1 MVRSPVLRAQSILL
15 SGLLVA
21 AGACSSSSDVV
32 EGARLP
38 IVGGSDATT
47 CAWPA
52 VVLVGDDCSGTL
64 VHPQVVVT
72 AAHCVDG
79 KEAPLPKTISFGEKA
94 LGNPVRTV
102 KVSRCA
108 PSPKYNGGDT
118 DDIGYCLLEQAV
130 TDVPIVPVM
139 AACEASALKAG
150 VPIVEVGFGQS
161 AVQSGPN
168 DGFGVKRLIA
178 AKIDS
183 VSSKGQINV
192 TTGNQNGEYYG
203 DSGGPIF
210 FQMPDKTWRFIGDD
224 CCAPD
229 ILVGSNAPR
238 ISTYISA
245 PPNVTWLESSSGVD
259 LTVCHDGNNWSPGAL
274 CNLLPTTPDKAS
286 GGWGTMCSSQ
296 NQILPQATCNA
307 VGGAGNTGGSG
318 AGGKGGSNSG
328 GSGGA
333 AGASAGTAGN
343 GGTAGSAGAGG
354 KSGSGGTAG
363 KSGSG
368 GAAASGGNAGG
379 STGSGGSSG
388 SPGAVNGGTSGASS
402 TGGVF
407 GGAGS
412 IGAGGSATA
421 TGASAGL
428 SATGGA
434 GTSGGGGGDASG
446 GSGSGGV
453 TAGTGAS
460 STGSRASGGSA
471 GKAGSGGIPGAAGS
485 QGVVDDGNGC
495 SCRMASRDTP
505 MPWHAAF
512 AGLAV
517 VTRRLR
523 RRTRR

>member
-1 MVRSPVLRAQSILL
+1 MVRFPVFRAQFIVLP
-15 SGLLVA
+15 GLLVV
-21 AGACSSSSDVV
+21 AGACSSSSDGV

-38 IVGGSDATT
+38 IVGGSDAAT

-79 KEAPLPKTISFGEKA
+79 KAAPLPKTISFGEKA
-94 LGNPVRTV
+94 LGSAVRTV

-108 PSPKYNGGDT
+108 PSPKYNGADT

-161 AVQSGPN
+161 AVQTGPN

-229 ILVGSNAPR
+229 IVVGSNAPR

-245 PPNVTWLESSSGVD
+245 PPNVSWLESSSGVD
-259 LTVCHDGNNWSPGAL
+259 LTVCHDGNNWSPSAL
-274 CNLLPTTPDKAS
+274 CNLLPTTPDKAG
-286 GGWGTMCSSQ
+286 GGWAAMCSSQ
-296 NQILPQATCNA
+296 NQVLPQATCNA
-307 VGGAGNTGGSG
+307 GGGASNTGGSS

-328 GSGGA
+328 GTGGAAGAGAGTVGSGGA
-333 AGASAGTAGN
+333 AGA
-343 GGTAGSAGAGG
+343 GGA
-354 KSGSGGTAG
+354 AG

-368 GAAASGGNAGG
+368 GAAGKSGNGGAVGSGGNAGG
-379 STGSGGSSG
+379 SAGNGGNSGSS
-388 SPGAVNGGTSGASS
+388 GAVNGGVSGASS

-412 IGAGGSATA
+412 SGAGGSATA
-421 TGASAGL
+421 TGASGGL
-428 SATGGA
+428 SATGGV
-434 GTSGGGGGDASG
+434 GSSGRGGDTSGGS
-446 GSGSGGV
+446 SSGGV
-453 TAGTGAS
+453 TSPGGTS
-460 STGSRASGGSA
+460 SGGA
-471 GKAGSGGIPGAAGS
+471 GGKAASGGIPGTAGS
-485 QGVVDDGNGC
+485 QSAVDDSSGC
-495 SCRMASRDTP
+495 TCNMASRNTP
-505 MPWHAAF
+505 VPWHLALV
-512 AGLAV
+512 GLSLLS
-517 VTRRLR
+517 RRLR
-523 RRTRR
+523 RRTRD